1 MDAIERTKGGTMANE
16 KTYAPKVLANEIGC
30 DPKSLRG
37 FLRKAYPRAIEA
49 KNTSWIITED
59 AANAAREHFAKQ
71 KTDANATAPAN
82 EANANEATE

>member
-1 MDAIERTKGGTMANE
+1 MEIDRTKGGNMTE
-16 KTYAPKVLANEIGC
+16 KTYSAKALANEIGC

-37 FLRKAYPRAIEA
+37 YLRKTFTRTLEA

-71 KTDANATAPAN
+71 RTNAA
-82 EANANEATE
+82 EATE

>member
-1 MDAIERTKGGTMANE
+1 MAE
-16 KTYAPKVLANEIGC
+16 KTYTPKALANEIGC

-37 FLRKAYPRAIEA
+37 FLRKTFARPTEA

-71 KTDANATAPAN
+71 RTNA
-82 EANANEATE
+82 EAV

>member
-1 MDAIERTKGGTMANE
+1 MSES
-16 KTYAPKVLANEIGC
+16 KTYTPKALANEIGC

-37 FLRKAYPRAIEA
+37 FLRANYTRPIEA

-71 KTDANATAPAN
+71 KTVANDAP
-82 EANANEATE
+82 EA

>member
-1 MDAIERTKGGTMANE
+1 MQMSNE
-16 KTYAPKVLANEIGC
+16 KTYTPKVLANEIGC

-37 FLRKAYPRAIEA
+37 YLRKTFTRANEA

-71 KTDANATAPAN
+71 RTNA
-82 EANANEATE
+82 EANAEANA